1 MMSDSEIDLIIN
13 VDSTVVSTP
22 LTTSQLST
30 IIRKRKQTS
39 DVWNYF
45 SLSDERAVCNRCKSC
60 FTYKQDGTTGT
71 SSLRRHLKSCGP
83 SNINDHHSAM
93 VYDSYSN
100 SFMTT
105 STDFNQVSST
115 KALVELIVAKDL
127 PFMFVEYS
135 GLNVFLK
142 GLNPDFKLITANT
155 VKSTMFKYF
164 EKAKVVVQNLIL
176 LPGNGMFSATSD
188 LWTSEHQ
195 NIGYICFTLHWINAE
210 FELMHLLI
218 GFEEMSQ
225 PHSGLNLANVM
236 NRILLD
242 WQIPPQMMLRIVMDN
257 ASNNKTCIDEMVLQN
272 GVHYLLGGTLLH
284 GHCAA
289 HLINLI
295 ANVAIHSLALI
306 GANKQYILQW
316 NDILRLLDRYRRT
329 SYCSILCWL

>member
-1 MMSDSEIDLIIN
+1 
-13 VDSTVVSTP
+13 
-22 LTTSQLST
+22 
-30 IIRKRKQTS
+30 
-39 DVWNYF
+39 
-45 SLSDERAVCNRCKSC
+45 
-60 FTYKQDGTTGT
+60 
-71 SSLRRHLKSCGP
+71 
-83 SNINDHHSAM
+83 
-93 VYDSYSN
+93 
-100 SFMTT
+100 
-105 STDFNQVSST
+105 
-115 KALVELIVAKDL
+115 
-127 PFMFVEYS
+127 MFVEYS

-155 VKSTMFKYF
+155 VKATMFKYF

-218 GFEEMSQ
+218 GFEEMIQ

-236 NRILLD
+236 NRI
-242 WQIPPQMMLRIVMDN
+242 PQMMLRIVMDN

-329 SYCSILCWL
+329 SYCSILCWLGL